1 MIKYLIFIILFFLF
15 LVYRKNK
22 INITEPFVESLSEI
36 NTIDE
41 LVNHV
46 TTKNENNNL
55 LKNLEDIYKLKK
67 RLSDKTISED
77 NIDNILPNVDS
88 TDINELEL
96 LYSNN
101 YIDNLNEEQ
110 RKNLNISNLVVDFL
124 YKNKKEKMLGEVEE
138 SELAIIYDIIKN
150 YKPTF
155 TINNKINNDIPKEKY
170 ILKYELTL
178 EDAKIDNYTYIP
190 FDISLLPN
198 NNNEN
203 NYFKDLN
210 NNIED
215 LEIFLQDI
223 KSYYDTNDKDDV
235 EKMNFLKYENYKFF
249 MEIVNNVD
257 FNKLLKADETKIY
270 NYKTDFLVFPTKL
283 GYQFR
288 NTILVEE
295 EYNKNNNDEVK
306 KLLNSETTL
315 ESEFNKLDE
324 KQINIK
330 SEKLKEEIN
339 NINGYILE
347 KDENIKDLEN
357 NNKIYEIKKNIDGNR
372 INNLFEKYIEKVL
385 SQEGDLQNDDD
396 KDKVKNI
403 EIDDQKYTFYLDT
416 YHNTKRLK
424 YSYVDV

>member
-46 TTKNENNNL
+46 TSKNENNNL
-55 LKNLEDIYKLKK
+55 LKKLEDIYKFKK

-124 YKNKKEKMLGEVEE
+124 YKNKKEKMLGELEE

-155 TINNKINNDIPKEKY
+155 TINNKINNEIPKEKY
-170 ILKYELTL
+170 ILKYELSL
-178 EDAKIDNYTYIP
+178 ADAKINNYTYIP

-223 KSYYDTNDKDDV
+223 KSYYDTND
-235 EKMNFLKYENYKFF
+235 YKSTSL
-249 MEIVNNVD
+249 M
-257 FNKLLKADETKIY
+257 
-270 NYKTDFLVFPTKL
+270 
-283 GYQFR
+283 
-288 NTILVEE
+288 
-295 EYNKNNNDEVK
+295 
-306 KLLNSETTL
+306 
-315 ESEFNKLDE
+315 
-324 KQINIK
+324 
-330 SEKLKEEIN
+330 
-339 NINGYILE
+339 
-347 KDENIKDLEN
+347 
-357 NNKIYEIKKNIDGNR
+357 
-372 INNLFEKYIEKVL
+372 
-385 SQEGDLQNDDD
+385 
-396 KDKVKNI
+396 
-403 EIDDQKYTFYLDT
+403 
-416 YHNTKRLK
+416 
-424 YSYVDV
+424 